1 MEIKKI
7 LWPTDLSRN
16 SASALGLVKDLSRQ
30 FGAEVHLLY
39 VAEDVK
45 RFDHIY
51 GEANP
56 KFLEEFQEKEDRR
69 AREWMERACQ
79 EQLEGCPAFFQH
91 IVRGD
96 PARRILEQAGETG
109 ADLIVMATFG
119 HGRGGDEP
127 AFFGSVVNKVV
138 KHAAVPVLTV
148 NPAGP
153 GAYPHGTPGM
163 PKDAE
168 GS

>member
-1 MEIKKI
+1 MEIAKI
-7 LWPTDLSRN
+7 LWPTDLSDN
-16 SASALGLVKDLSRQ
+16 SASALGLVKDLSQ
-30 FGAEVHLLY
+30 KFGAEIHLLY
-39 VAEDVK
+39 VAEDVS

-51 GEANP
+51 GDANP
-56 KFLEEFQEKEDRR
+56 KFLKEFQEKEDRR
-69 AREWMERACQ
+69 AEEWMERACQ
-79 EQLEGCPAFFQH
+79 NQLEGCPAFFKH

-96 PARRILEQAGETG
+96 PARQILEQAGEIG

-138 KHAAVPVLTV
+138 KHASVPVLTV

-153 GAYPHGTPGM
+153 GSYPHPTPGV

-168 GS
+168 RS